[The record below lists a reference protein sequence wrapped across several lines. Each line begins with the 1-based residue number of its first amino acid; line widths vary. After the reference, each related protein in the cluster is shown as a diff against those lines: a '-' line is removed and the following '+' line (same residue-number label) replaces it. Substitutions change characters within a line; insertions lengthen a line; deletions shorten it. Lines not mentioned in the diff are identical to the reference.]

1 MSGAYFRGDE
11 ALQAP
16 GKDGDEGN
24 LDEGDEVFLRALE
37 DGVQPPVAAQP
48 GEGPLNHPADAG
60 RNEASVAATG
70 EAGQGS
76 AGAAG
81 GIARRGDRLDGDA
94 ERLAGLSQ
102 PLAPVAE
109 IPQRGTL
116 EASLGEFAQNRED
129 AFGVMPVRRRNVDSQ
144 GNAVFVAWPKRL
156 WSPRQRAMAAR
167 SASDNV

>member
-70 EAGQGS
+70 NC
-76 AGAAG
+76 
-81 GIARRGDRLDGDA
+81 LDGDA
-94 ERLAGLSQ
+94 ERLAGLGQ

-109 IPQRGTL
+109 IPQRRTL

-129 AFGVMPVRRRNVDSQ
+129 AFRVMPVCRRNVDSQ
-144 GNAVFVAWPKRL
+144 GNAVFVHGDMDLDAL
-156 WSPRQRAMAAR
+156 DLLSTVDASVEAAR
-167 SASDNV
+167 RRAPGSAVDDDGARLR